1 MTPTI
6 RESRR
11 TFFFSCSRDRHEIAP
26 PLRPW
31 GPGIGQI
38 KSVGGTITSRLDG
51 NNTRGGRLSLALQ
64 RIRISF
70 EFSFSIGSKLGSLPE
85 INVQRRMMR
94 NYVDSSGTKI
104 RRHTLIKN
112 ELYYINSADI
122 IFYFK
127 YFKFLL

>member
-51 NNTRGGRLSLALQ
+51 NNTRGGRSLSKESGSLLNFLSRLA
-64 RIRISF
+64 
-70 EFSFSIGSKLGSLPE
+70 KLGSLPE